1 MIPALIKVRQEL
13 ACPTLKDPIS
23 ELKKQLLPF
32 SRKIKPGDKVAI
44 AVGSRGIAKID
55 ELVKVVVE
63 WVKAQGG
70 EPMIIPAM
78 GSHGASTSLGQKQVL
93 AGLGISETRTGCK
106 IFSEIKA
113 KKIGEIEGI
122 NVWTDRFALKADHL
136 ILINRIKPHTSFH
149 GKYESG
155 LCKML
160 ALGLGK
166 REGASELHKFG
177 PGRLAELIPQ
187 VAEYLLQKIPVLLGV
202 AVLENYKEEMAQLEI
217 LSGKEFFKKEPK
229 LLIEAKKLLPG
240 LPFSE
245 FEVLIIDQIGKDKSG
260 TGMDTNVIGRLGLF
274 GIPEPEEPK
283 IHRIVVLDLS
293 PKTKGSAYGIGL
305 ADITTKRVI
314 DKLDYESMKENA
326 LASTFMERARI
337 PLWFESDKEAII
349 CAIKTSWSADLSR
362 IRMVRIKSTLELEEF
377 WITENLLKESK
388 VTLRII
394 SKKKGLKFDKTGN
407 LLGLK

>member
-13 ACPTLKDPIS
+13 VCPRLKDPIS

-32 SRKIKPGDKVAI
+32 SRKIKPGDRVAI
-44 AVGSRGIAKID
+44 AVGSRGIARID
-55 ELVKVVVE
+55 ELVKVIVE
-63 WVKAQGG
+63 WVKARG

-78 GSHGASTSLGQKQVL
+78 GSHGASTSIGQKQVL
-93 AGLGISETRTGCK
+93 AELGISEAKMGCK

-113 KKIGEIEGI
+113 KKIGEIAGI
-122 NVWTDRFALKADHL
+122 NVWTDKFILKADHL

-177 PGRLAELIPQ
+177 PAKLAELIPV
-187 VAEYLLQKIPVLLGV
+187 VAEYLLQKLPVLLGV
-202 AVLENYKEEMAQLEI
+202 AVLENYKEEIAQLEI
-217 LSGKEFFKKEPK
+217 LSGEEFLEKEPK
-229 LLIEAKKLLPG
+229 LLKKARELVPG

-245 FEVLIIDQIGKDKSG
+245 LEVLVIDQIGKDKSG

-274 GIPEPEEPK
+274 GIPEPKEPK

-293 PKTKGSAYGIGL
+293 AKTKGGAYGIGL

-314 DKLDYESMKENA
+314 DKLDYESMKANA

-349 CAIKTSWSADLSR
+349 SAIKTSWIADLSR
-362 IRMVRIKSTLELEEF
+362 IRMVRIKSSLELEEF

-388 VTLRII
+388 VSLRII
-394 SKKKGLKFDKTGN
+394 SKKVRLKFDKTGN
-407 LLGLK
+407 LLDLR